1 MGGAVRR
8 ALARLSS
15 DKTEDRSVA
24 APSLS
29 RAELSADELDAVRRE
44 IQTNPEAGAAFR
56 EKLRS
61 DPAAREAFRADLLVQ
76 KNRPPVAECPICETT
91 AAEFLPFGARVPV
104 PDRKCPTC
112 GSLERHRLIWLYF
125 REKTNLFTDDLTVLH
140 VAPEPWFVNR
150 LRRSARFR
158 SYITADI
165 ADPKVSVRMDLTRV
179 PCPSRSVDVVYASHV
194 LEHIPDDA
202 LAMREI
208 YRILKP
214 GGWAV
219 LQVPIWGESTQED
232 LTITDPDERQR
243 RYGQFDHVRMYGH
256 DAEYERRLAAAGFHV
271 DVDRFA
277 ATLEPDRARSYRLDT
292 TEDIYLCSKPADDR
306 HSG

>member
-1 MGGAVRR
+1 M
-8 ALARLSS
+8 
-15 DKTEDRSVA
+15 
-24 APSLS
+24 
-29 RAELSADELDAVRRE
+29 
-44 IQTNPEAGAAFR
+44 
-56 EKLRS
+56 
-61 DPAAREAFRADLLVQ
+61 
-76 KNRPPVAECPICETT
+76 
-91 AAEFLPFGARVPV
+91 
-104 PDRKCPTC
+104 
-112 GSLERHRLIWLYF
+112 ERHRLIWLYF

-140 VAPEPWFVNR
+140 VAPEPWVVNR
-150 LRRSARFR
+150 LRHSARFR

-165 ADPKVSVRMDLTRV
+165 ADPRVSVRMDLTRV

-243 RYGQFDHVRMYGH
+243 RYGRFDHVRMYRRDGEH
-256 DAEYERRLAAAGFHV
+256 ERRLAAAGFHV

-277 ATLEPDRARSYRLDT
+277 ATLEPDRARVHRLDT

-306 HSG
+306 HSE